1 MTKEAIVKITRAAI
15 SEDLGKGDI
24 TSQITIPKSTSIKAE
39 IVFKEPGIVCGLPVV
54 KEVFKSLSPKIRFQ
68 VLIKEGKFV
77 KKDKVIAVIEGPA
90 RAILTGE
97 RTALNF
103 LGHLSGIATLT
114 NQFVKKVKGTK
125 VKVYDTRKT
134 TPLLRDLEKYAV
146 RTGGGVNHRMGL
158 WDQVLIKENHIAAIS
173 KNKKTLDKII
183 KDARRKLRK
192 KTLIEIEVQNL
203 REQAVTKLVLLDS
216 KKGFNE
222 AQLMLIT

>member
-1 MTKEAIVKITRAAI
+1 
-15 SEDLGKGDI
+15 
-24 TSQITIPKSTSIKAE
+24 
-39 IVFKEPGIVCGLPVV
+39 
-54 KEVFKSLSPKIRFQ
+54 
-68 VLIKEGKFV
+68 
-77 KKDKVIAVIEGPA
+77 
-90 RAILTGE
+90 
-97 RTALNF
+97 
-103 LGHLSGIATLT
+103 
-114 NQFVKKVKGTK
+114 VKKVKGTK

-203 REQAVTKLVLLDS
+203 RE
-216 KKGFNE
+216 
-222 AQLMLIT
+222 